1 MNIQLLSSSSLWSA
15 ANRRSVERQP
25 AVQDNPA
32 PQTTATTSD
41 TTPDAGGV
49 TGQNVPGGQKLPD
62 ALSDDTRAALLS
74 LQEADSAAAP
84 AAVPADPARRALDPG
99 TSAQRLVTSLK
110 ATPVAELPED
120 RYQSLLAGLETMLDA
135 ASRSED
141 NMIQP
146 DASGLANHPA
156 LQTYATVTVG
166 GKVVATIDNQGVV
179 SASNEVSSRFAN
191 RISNEL
197 NGSNGPDLAQVRAQ
211 EIAALLGGKV
221 VRSSTAMTQMQFNAN
236 PIDQDALRPRIDA
249 EAMKQH
255 PLYQQ
260 LQDLKTQRAAFLAH
274 QAASQMQE
282 A

>member
-1 MNIQLLSSSSLWSA
+1 MTIQLLSSPGLWSA

-25 AVQDNPA
+25 AVQDIPA
-32 PQTTATTSD
+32 PETIATATSATSD
-41 TTPDAGGV
+41 SAGA
-49 TGQNVPGGQKLPD
+49 TGQNMPGRQNVPG

-74 LQEADSAAAP
+74 LQEAD
-84 AAVPADPARRALDPG
+84 AAVASAGTPDPTRPAPG
-99 TSAQRLVTSLK
+99 NPEIAASRVFTSFK

-120 RYQSLLAGLETMLDA
+120 RYQSVITGLETMLEA
-135 ASRSED
+135 AARGEQD
-141 NMIQP
+141 MIQP
-146 DASGLANHPA
+146 DASYLASHPA

-179 SASNEVSSRFAN
+179 STSNEVSSRFAD

-197 NGSNGPDLAQVRAQ
+197 NGTNGPDLARVRAQ

-221 VRSSTAMTQMQFNAN
+221 VTSSTAMTQRQFNAN
-236 PIDQDALRPRIDA
+236 PIDPDRLRPSINV
-249 EAMKQH
+249 EAMKQN

-260 LQDLKTQRAAFLAH
+260 LQDLRAQRTAYLAQ
-274 QAASQMQE
+274 QAAAQ